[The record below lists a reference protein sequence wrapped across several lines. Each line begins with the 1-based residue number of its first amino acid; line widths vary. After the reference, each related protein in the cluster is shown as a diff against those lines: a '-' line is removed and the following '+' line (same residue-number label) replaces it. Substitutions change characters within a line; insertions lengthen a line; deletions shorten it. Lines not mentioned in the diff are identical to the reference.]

1 MPVKVTFVLYII
13 SIGDYFYYGSSKC
26 YNKRKNDHINRLQKN
41 KHENPIIQNVW
52 NKYPDQFKI
61 DVLAK
66 FDNKQDML
74 DAEQRFLDIFVDDE
88 YCMNIC
94 KQSTHPNVRRGTSH
108 HHYGIGPMK
117 GRKFTQEHKDKI
129 GAANQGKVRSL
140 NQKKQM
146 SETAT
151 ELWKDP
157 AHRKK
162 ISQKKKGRPLSE
174 DHKLAISRGL
184 RNSTKPRTKNRKS
197 RALSIEVIENGIV
210 TTYSSAS
217 EAAEVFGVA
226 RRTVSSWIQK
236 GKSPKGVCFRYSEKN
251 NACTR

>member
-26 YNKRKNDHINRLQKN
+26 YNKRK
-41 KHENPIIQNVW
+41 
-52 NKYPDQFKI
+52 
-61 DVLAK
+61 
-66 FDNKQDML
+66 
-74 DAEQRFLDIFVDDE
+74 
-88 YCMNIC
+88 
-94 KQSTHPNVRRGTSH
+94 
-108 HHYGIGPMK
+108 
-117 GRKFTQEHKDKI
+117 
-129 GAANQGKVRSL
+129 
-140 NQKKQM
+140 
-146 SETAT
+146 
-151 ELWKDP
+151 
-157 AHRKK
+157 
-162 ISQKKKGRPLSE
+162 SE

-184 RNSTKPRTKNRKS
+184 RNSTKPRTKNRKF

-236 GKSPKGVCFRYSEKN
+236 GKSPKGVCFRYLEKN